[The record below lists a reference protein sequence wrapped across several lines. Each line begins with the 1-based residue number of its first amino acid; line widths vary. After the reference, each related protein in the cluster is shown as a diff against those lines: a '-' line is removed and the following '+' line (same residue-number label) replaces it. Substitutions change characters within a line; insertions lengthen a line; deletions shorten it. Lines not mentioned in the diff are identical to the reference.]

1 MWLLFILAAGALL
14 VVIFGLAGI
23 IATIGAIVDAI

>member
-23 IATIGAIVDAI
+23 IATIEAIVDAI